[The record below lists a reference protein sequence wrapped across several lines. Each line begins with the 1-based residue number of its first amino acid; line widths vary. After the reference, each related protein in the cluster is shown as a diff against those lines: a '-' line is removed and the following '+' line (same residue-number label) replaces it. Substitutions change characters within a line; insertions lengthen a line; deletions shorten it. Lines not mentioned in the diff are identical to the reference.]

1 MLPLL
6 KRDYIDYNVDMV
18 VLYALGAR
26 PVPAARFDGY
36 RQALLRL
43 KGRPFLFGGEAPHLM
58 LRFDV
63 EDPVAR
69 ENLDLLFDE
78 RRPPDGV
85 DTSCTREA
93 EKITSRVREAEGLLE
108 AYSASAAAVLRL
120 LIGSILFARFDADD
134 VLGSSH
140 GALLGTIWINPQDGW
155 EGADYAEMILH
166 EGVHQSLFLD
176 EMVNTLFVRP
186 PREME
191 DESSLVLSP
200 SLGRPR
206 AYDLAFHSSVVVT
219 ALADLYSALAL
230 PRPPRVEANLAR
242 LPVSIA
248 GLRRHDD
255 LLTAHGKGLLGLL
268 EMEVERLSP
277 VFSGVSSS
285 I

>member
-6 KRDYIDYNVDMV
+6 KRDYVDYNVDMV

-26 PVPAARFDGY
+26 PAPAARFDGY

-43 KGRPFLFGGEAPHLM
+43 RGRPFLFGGDSPGLM
-58 LRFDV
+58 LRFHV

-69 ENLDLLFDE
+69 ENLGLLFDG
-78 RRPPDGV
+78 RGPADGA
-85 DTSCTREA
+85 DISCEREA
-93 EKITSRVREAEGLLE
+93 DGITRRVREAEGLLG
-108 AYSASAAAVLRL
+108 AYSVSAAAVLRL
-120 LIGSILFARFDADD
+120 LIGSILFARLGVDD

-140 GALLGTIWINPQDGW
+140 GNLLGTIWINPQDEW
-155 EGADYAEMILH
+155 EAADYAEMILH

-176 EMVNTLFVRP
+176 EMVNTLFVRT

-191 DESSLVLSP
+191 DEGSLVLSP

-219 ALADLYSALAL
+219 ALADFYSALSL
-230 PRPPRVEANLAR
+230 PRPPRVEANLGR

-248 GLRRHDD
+248 GLRRRDD
-255 LLTAHGKGLLGLL
+255 LLTDHGKGLLGLL
-268 EMEVERLSP
+268 EMEVGRLQPSIS
-277 VFSGVSSS
+277 VGSSS
-285 I
+285 